1 MTSDS
6 TSGHHR
12 RAPQPHPAWHV
23 DSEVARRIE
32 RAEGRLL
39 EEAVSLHRRHV
50 TSDAFALPIG
60 GGVAVGFD
68 ATLPINK
75 VIGAGFDD
83 VAREDLDRIEGA
95 FSRVGVPTVV
105 ELCPLARRAFAAD
118 LAARQYRLTAF
129 ENALALPLSS
139 GALEPSV
146 GVVKVRDV
154 TPAVLPEWSRV
165 VAEGFGAPAGGALE
179 RMLGPLMGSTPR
191 TRCLL
196 AEIDGEAAG
205 GAAVRI
211 EDGVALSFAT
221 STLPRFR
228 QRGVQRA
235 LVETTI
241 FAARMADADLV
252 VATTDPG
259 SQSQRTFERVGFRV
273 AYSRAILSS
282 SPPQGA
288 TPASRPR
295 VRRGR

>member
-1 MTSDS
+1 MVPDS
-6 TSGHHR
+6 TTGDHR
-12 RAPQPHPAWHV
+12 REPRHGPGWHV
-23 DSEVARRIE
+23 GPELARRIE

-39 EEAVSLHRRHV
+39 EEAVSLHRLHV
-50 TSDAFALPIG
+50 TSEAFALPIG

-68 ATLPINK
+68 ANLPINK

-95 FSRVGVPTVV
+95 FSRVGVPTIV
-105 ELCPLARRAFAAD
+105 ELCPLARVAFAAD
-118 LAARQYRLTAF
+118 LAMRQYRLTAF
-129 ENALALPLSS
+129 ENALALPLSNDPV
-139 GALEPSV
+139 EPSIG
-146 GVVKVRDV
+146 GVQVRDV
-154 TPAVLPEWSRV
+154 TPGALPEWSRV

-179 RMLGPLMGSTPR
+179 RMLGPLMGATPR

-196 AEIDGEAAG
+196 AEIDGESAG

-241 FAARMADADLV
+241 FAAKMADADLV

-259 SQSQRTFERVGFRV
+259 SQSQRTFERAGFRV

-282 SPPQGA
+282 WLPQA
-288 TPASRPR
+288 APPASRSSA
-295 VRRGR
+295 RRRR